1 MDHSPSQQPFRH
13 SVPATLAST
22 DDGTAAADQGD
33 VVTRAGNARG
43 RGGGGNGNGRG
54 GVERGSEPSEPSI
67 QDVEVSDG
75 GVIVATG
82 GGSPAAAET
91 VPDVG
96 EVDGARKPSG
106 VVTETTAMEPP
117 AQRVGGGG
125 LPARGAPARR

>member
-1 MDHSPSQQPFRH
+1 MDHSPSQQVFRH
-13 SVPATLAST
+13 SLPARLASS

-33 VVTRAGNARG
+33 IVTRP
-43 RGGGGNGNGRG
+43 GNGQGRDGGTGNVRG

-91 VPDVG
+91 VPDVR